1 MHIIHPSAGTNAL
14 PDRWFWKKKKTTS
27 ELQFNHPNDRLP
39 TSTSIPHCRANAA
52 ISCFR
57 RARLFSGKKH
67 SRHIA
72 KNHRKKNAQQRR
84 PSRHPTAA
92 RFGQSRYYRR
102 QQYHEGRTGWTYRRC
117 LSSIQSKGRGR
128 VYYICDGGLP
138 DRSRYVARSLT
149 DLPAVYL

>member
-1 MHIIHPSAGTNAL
+1 MHIIHPSFRHKAL
-14 PDRWFWKKKKTTS
+14 PDRWFWKKKTTS

-39 TSTSIPHCRANAA
+39 TSTSIPHCRANAV

-57 RARLFSGKKH
+57 RAKLFGGKKH
-67 SRHIA
+67 SRHST

-92 RFGQSRYYRR
+92 RFGQSRYYLR

-128 VYYICDGGLP
+128 VHYICDGGLP
-138 DRSRYVARSLT
+138 DRSRYVRSLT
-149 DLPAVYL
+149 DSPCTCLYL